1 MAGLGRWAKMELP
14 ESEDTLLIRTDFSD
28 EKGWCDLVQAACS
41 SIGEY
46 RAYVNCVSNREWE
59 EVGPAEFLCCESY
72 HDHSFIFLADQITI
86 ESEESLIL
94 CVELSQRSR
103 RQFRVPP
110 RCLWEVENNLSTA
123 NMDFDDFCDCVD
135 EEGIFRGFG
144 DDTNSANPTL
154 REHFDSV
161 YSDYVE
167 GEFPERRERF
177 AGACVALGCLVSDE
191 EISEQDVIRYLGNPD
206 LPLTKIREDY
216 NAMTVSYTHLTLPTI
231 YSV

>member
-1 MAGLGRWAKMELP
+1 M
-14 ESEDTLLIRTDFSD
+14 
-28 EKGWCDLVQAACS
+28 
-41 SIGEY
+41 
-46 RAYVNCVSNREWE
+46 
-59 EVGPAEFLCCESY
+59 
-72 HDHSFIFLADQITI
+72 
-86 ESEESLIL
+86 
-94 CVELSQRSR
+94 
-103 RQFRVPP
+103 PP

-216 NAMTVSYTHLTLPTI
+216 NAMMYFYTAPTAPECEQVAHVSFRERMLSGISFGVKRGIGPILAEALEKHRAQQD
-231 YSV
+231 SASQH